1 MNRHSS
7 SAKPP
12 RRPRPTLRDVADS
25 VGVHLSTVSR
35 VLNNKRGYVVSEE
48 VAAKIRKAASDLGYQ
63 TNPFAY
69 SLRVNRSF
77 TIGVLIPDLTNP
89 VFPPIIRGI
98 EHYLARSE
106 YTAILADCDNNQDEE
121 RRILERMKARQTDG
135 LILATAQRDDD
146 LIRTCVDE
154 GHKVVLVNR
163 SVEDRT
169 VSSVTNDDVEG
180 ISQAVTHLVELGHR
194 RIAHVAGPQAI
205 PTGYARY
212 RAYRS
217 ALHEHGLTPE
227 NDLIAFCETFSEED
241 GRRALMSLL
250 DRKGDFTAVV
260 AANDLIAL
268 GCYGALEATGLRC
281 PENVSVTGY
290 NDMPF
295 VDKFQPPLT
304 TVRIPLY
311 EMGRKA
317 AQEMLDLLESPS
329 SQPKRLKLQPSLIV
343 RGSTAPP
350 PPRSSLRRGDNATSR
365 HRPRRPQRG
374 QPRQ

>member
-1 MNRHSS
+1 MNRNNSHGKSS
-7 SAKPP
+7 SRQRA
-12 RRPRPTLRDVADS
+12 TLRDVAER

-35 VLNNKRGYVVSEE
+35 VLNDKPGYVVSDE

-77 TIGVLIPDLTNP
+77 TIGVLIPDLINP

-98 EHYLARSE
+98 EHCLARSD
-106 YTAILADCDNNQDEE
+106 YTAILADCDNNQEEE

-135 LILATAQRDDD
+135 LILATAQRNDD
-146 LIRTCVDE
+146 LIRSCIEE

-180 ISQAVTHLVELGHR
+180 ISQAVSHLFELGHR
-194 RIAHVAGPQAI
+194 RIAHVAGPQSI
-205 PTGYARY
+205 STGYARY

-217 ALHEHGLTPE
+217 ALREHGLEPE
-227 NDLIAFCETFSEED
+227 DELIAFCEAFSEED
-241 GRRALMSLL
+241 GKQALTSLL
-250 DRKGDFTAVV
+250 GRSSDFTAVV

-268 GCYGALEATGLRC
+268 GCYGALEDAGLRC

-311 EMGRKA
+311 EMGIKA
-317 AQEMLDLLESPS
+317 AQEILDLLESSNP
-329 SQPKRLKLQPSLIV
+329 QPKRLKLQPTLIV

-350 PPRSSLRRGDNATSR
+350 RN
-365 HRPRRPQRG
+365 RP
-374 QPRQ
+374 